1 MREIFANGYI
11 ADVILI
17 VMAAE
22 GLALFLYWRATGR
35 SVPPCDF
42 LLNLVS
48 GFFLILALRAAMVG
62 GSWGWTA
69 AFLAAGGLAHAAD
82 LRRRWRR

>member
-1 MREIFANGYI
+1 MREIFANGYL

-22 GLALFLYWRATGR
+22 GLALFFYWRATGR
-35 SVPPCDF
+35 SVPPRDF
-42 LLNLVS
+42 LLNLAS

-62 GSWGWTA
+62 GSWAWMA
-69 AFLAAGGLAHAAD
+69 VFLAAGGLAHAAD

>member
-17 VMAAE
+17 VMAIE
-22 GLALFLYWRATGR
+22 GLALFFYWRATGR
-35 SVPPCDF
+35 SVPPSDF
-42 LLNLVS
+42 LLNLIS

-62 GSWGWTA
+62 GSWTWTV
-69 AFLAAGGLAHAAD
+69 AFLAMGGLAHAAD